1 LYAEDISGVEMS
13 TNKPES
19 NEPVSVMIQV
29 YWAMIVRRKWF
40 VIGSILAGIVLA
52 GALCLVLP
60 KSYRSSTLIVIEDQ
74 KIPDDYVK
82 GIGGASV
89 EERLTLIQ
97 QQVMSRTLLSQIIEE
112 FKLYEGKLDQETI
125 ESSIEKMRKAVKV
138 ETVGTT
144 GARGKSVETITISFS
159 NKDPMTAMNVTAKLA
174 SLFIDE
180 NLKGREQ
187 LVTGVANFLEQE
199 LQGAKQALEAQE
211 QAISQYKSKHTG
223 LLPEQMEANLRS
235 LDRLQSDLN
244 ATDELIHNLTDK
256 VSSVEK
262 FIKEY
267 EAGGTTQGASGTA
280 ATNPAGMDPLI
291 GRLRELE
298 RNLTT
303 LLAANYTETYPDVVE
318 ARQEIKSV
326 KKQLAA
332 KYGNPAQE
340 MDGDAAKTFD
350 PYLRELLKQ
359 RNELRVELSSVK
371 DRRRR
376 LAEHLKEFEYRVEQ
390 TPSREQDMMIL
401 KRDYENMQKNYQAL
415 LDKRLNAHVAENL
428 EKRQKGEQ
436 FRVLD
441 PANLPQTFDK
451 PNRLLIMAL
460 GLLGGCGLGVGLA
473 IGLDQLNPTFTRREE
488 VEKLSGIRVLAAIPN
503 FHSMQPQIIQQAQS
517 SLISADVDSAVPA
530 VRAGRRYPSWSAGA
544 RNKGAIS
551 AQLNLVAKWQ
561 PHSIAAEQYR
571 TAATKLL
578 LSTEG
583 HGSTVLEV
591 TSALKGEGKTTTVV
605 NLGYTL
611 ARNLGKKTLL
621 IDCDFRCPALH
632 EYVTIPAQA
641 GLIELLDGEAS
652 LENCLSAI
660 DDAPCS
666 ILSIGRTGEDFNELT
681 RIQQLKAMLPRIRM
695 KFDYVI
701 INTPP
706 VLPSASVGILASL
719 ADFHI
724 MVIRAGTTPKHVV
737 KQAFRM
743 LGLSGG
749 AHVILNAVEGKSMP
763 TYMYGYPMFHNGND
777 KQSIESTVK

>member
-1 LYAEDISGVEMS
+1 MS
-13 TNKPES
+13 TNNPES

-29 YWAMIVRRKWF
+29 YWAMIVRRKWL
-40 VIGSILAGIVLA
+40 VIGSILAGIVVA
-52 GALCLVLP
+52 SALCLVLP
-60 KSYRSSTLIVIEDQ
+60 KSYRSSTLIVIENQ

-97 QQVMSRTLLSQIIEE
+97 QQVMSRTLLSRIIEE
-112 FKLYEGKLDQETI
+112 FKLYEGKLDQEVL
-125 ESSIEKMRKAVKV
+125 ESSIEKMRKAIKV
-138 ETVGTT
+138 ETVGTI
-144 GARGKSVETITISFS
+144 GARGKSVETITISFL

-174 SLFIDE
+174 SLFIEE
-180 NLKGREQ
+180 NLKVREQ
-187 LVTGVANFLEQE
+187 LVTGVATFLEQE
-199 LQGAKQALEAQE
+199 LHDAKQALEAQE

-235 LDRLQSDLN
+235 LDRLQTDLN
-244 ATDELIHNLTDK
+244 ATDELIRSVTDK
-256 VSSVEK
+256 VSLVEK
-262 FIKEY
+262 SIKEY
-267 EAGGTTQGASGTA
+267 EAGGTAQGASGTT
-280 ATNPAGMDPLI
+280 ATSPAGMDPLI

-303 LLAANYTETYPDVVE
+303 LLAANYTETYPDIVE

-326 KKQLAA
+326 KTQLAS

-441 PANLPQTFDK
+441 PANLPQKLDS
-451 PNRLLIMAL
+451 PNRLLIMVL
-460 GLLGGCGLGVGLA
+460 GLLGGCGLGVGFA
-473 IGLDQLNPTFTRREE
+473 IGLNQLNPMFSRRED
-488 VEKLSGIRVLAAIPN
+488 VERLPGIRVLAAIPN
-503 FHSMQPQIIQQAQS
+503 FHSMHPQISQQAQS
-517 SLISADVDSAVPA
+517 SLISAAVDSAMPA
-530 VRAGRRYPSWSAGA
+530 VRAGLRSPSWIAGA
-544 RNKGAIS
+544 RNEVALS
-551 AQLNLVAKWQ
+551 SQFNLVAKWQ

-571 TAATKLL
+571 TAATKVL

-583 HGSTVLEV
+583 HGSRVLEV

-652 LENCLSAI
+652 LEDCLSAI
-660 DDAPCS
+660 DEVPCS

-695 KFDYVI
+695 NFDYVI

-737 KQAFRM
+737 KQAFKM
-743 LGLSGG
+743 LGLTGG
-749 AHVILNAVEGKSMP
+749 THVILNAVEGKSMP
-763 TYMYGYPMFHNGND
+763 TYMYGYPMFHKDND
-777 KQSIESTVK
+777 KQSIESTAK

>member
-1 LYAEDISGVEMS
+1 M
-13 TNKPES
+13 NS
-19 NEPVSVMIQV
+19 NEPRSNEPMSVLMQA
-29 YWAMIVRRKWF
+29 YWAMVVRRKWF
-40 VIGSILAGIVLA
+40 VMSSILAGVVVA
-52 GALCLVLP
+52 GVLCLVLP
-60 KSYRSSTLIVIEDQ
+60 KSYRSSTLIVIENQ

-89 EERLTLIQ
+89 EERVTMIQ
-97 QQVMSRTLLSQIIEE
+97 QQVMSRTLLSRTMEE
-112 FKLYEGKLDQETI
+112 FKLYEGQVEKAGLESAI
-125 ESSIEKMRKAVKV
+125 EGMRKTIKV
-138 ETVGTT
+138 ETVGTAS
-144 GARGKSVETITISFS
+144 ARGKSVEAVTISFS
-159 NKDPMTAMNVTAKLA
+159 HEDPMTAMRVTAKLA
-174 SLFIDE
+174 SLFIEE
-180 NLKGREQ
+180 NLKVREQ
-187 LVTGVANFLEQE
+187 LVTGVSTFLEQE
-199 LQGAKQALEAQE
+199 LHDAKQALEAQE
-211 QAISQYKSKHTG
+211 QAISQYKSKHIG

-235 LDRLQSDLN
+235 LDRLQADLN
-244 ATDELIHNLTDK
+244 ATDELTRSVTDK
-256 VSSVEK
+256 VSLVEK
-262 FIKEY
+262 SIKEY
-267 EAGGTTQGASGTA
+267 EANGTTQGTSS
-280 ATNPAGMDPLI
+280 ATTTSHSGMDPLI

-303 LLAANYTETYPDVVE
+303 LLASNYTETYPDIVE

-332 KYGNPAQE
+332 KYGDAGE
-340 MDGDAAKTFD
+340 EKDGDAAKIFD

-428 EKRQKGEQ
+428 EKRQQGEQ

-441 PANLPQTFDK
+441 PANLPQMIDK
-451 PNRLLIMAL
+451 PNRLIIMVL

-473 IGLDQLNPTFTRREE
+473 IGLDQVNPTFKRREE
-488 VEKLSGIRVLAAIPN
+488 VEKLPGIRVLAAIPN
-503 FHSMQPQIIQQAQS
+503 FHSKHHQLSQQEKS
-517 SLISADVDSAVPA
+517 PLRSADVGSSLPA
-530 VRAGRRYPSWSAGA
+530 LRAGRRYPSWRSGVH
-544 RNKGAIS
+544 NEEVFS
-551 AQLNLVAKWQ
+551 PQLNLVAKWQ

-571 TAATKLL
+571 MAATRLV
-578 LSTEG
+578 LSTESR
-583 HGSTVLEV
+583 GSTVLEV

-621 IDCDFRCPALH
+621 IDCDFRHPALH

-641 GLIELLDGEAS
+641 GLIELLNGEAS
-652 LENCLSAI
+652 LEDCLSAI
-660 DDAPCS
+660 DEVPCS

-681 RIQQLKAMLPRIRM
+681 RIQQLKAILPRIRM
-695 KFDYVI
+695 NFDYVI

-719 ADFHI
+719 ADLHI

-737 KQAFRM
+737 QQAFTM
-743 LGLSGG
+743 LRLSGE
-749 AHVILNAVEGKSMP
+749 AHVILNAVEGQSMP
-763 TYMYGYPMFHNGND
+763 SYMYGYPMFHNDSG
-777 KQSIESTVK
+777 KQSIGTAAR

>member
-1 LYAEDISGVEMS
+1 MNI
-13 TNKPES
+13 
-19 NEPVSVMIQV
+19 NEPAANEPASVTVQV
-29 YWAMIVRRKWF
+29 YWAMIVRRKWL
-40 VIGSILAGIVLA
+40 VIGSILAGIVVA
-52 GALCLVLP
+52 GVLCQVLP
-60 KSYRSSTLIVIEDQ
+60 KSYRSSTLIVIENQ

-112 FKLYEGKLDQETI
+112 YKLYEGKLDQETL
-125 ESSIEKMRKAVKV
+125 ESSIEKMRKVVKV
-138 ETVGTT
+138 ETVGTI

-244 ATDELIHNLTDK
+244 ATDELIHSLTDK

-267 EAGGTTQGASGTA
+267 EAGGTAQGASGTT
-280 ATNPAGMDPLI
+280 ATSPAGMDPLI

-303 LLAANYTETYPDVVE
+303 LLAANYTETYPDIVE

-326 KKQLAA
+326 KTQLAA

-340 MDGDAAKTFD
+340 MEGDAAKTFD

-441 PANLPQTFDK
+441 PANLPQKLDT

-460 GLLGGCGLGVGLA
+460 GLLGGCGLGVGFA

-488 VEKLSGIRVLAAIPN
+488 VEGLPGIRVLATIPN
-503 FHSMQPQIIQQAQS
+503 FHSMQPQISQQAQS
-517 SLISADVDSAVPA
+517 SLISADVDSAMPA
-530 VRAGRRYPSWSAGA
+530 VRAGWRSPSWIAGA
-544 RNKGAIS
+544 RNEVAIS
-551 AQLNLVAKWQ
+551 SQLNLVSKWQ

-583 HGSTVLEV
+583 HGSTVIEV

-611 ARNLGKKTLL
+611 ARNLGRKTLL

-632 EYVTIPAQA
+632 EYVTIPARA
-641 GLIELLDGEAS
+641 GLIELLNGEAS

-660 DDAPCS
+660 DEVPCS
-666 ILSIGRTGEDFNELT
+666 ILSIERTGEDFNELS

-695 KFDYVI
+695 NFDYVI

-737 KQAFRM
+737 KQAFKM

-749 AHVILNAVEGKSMP
+749 AHVILNAVEGRSMP
-763 TYMYGYPMFHNGND
+763 TYMYGYPMFHKDND

>member
-1 LYAEDISGVEMS
+1 MEM
-13 TNKPES
+13 NKNEPAA
-19 NEPVSVMIQV
+19 NEPVSVTVQV
-29 YWAMIVRRKWF
+29 YWAMIVRRKWL
-40 VIGSILAGIVLA
+40 VIGSVLAGIVVA
-52 GALCLVLP
+52 VALCLVLP
-60 KSYRSSTLIVIEDQ
+60 KSYRSSTLIVIENQ

-112 FKLYEGKLDQETI
+112 YKLYEGKLDQETL
-125 ESSIEKMRKAVKV
+125 ESSIEKMRKVVKV
-138 ETVGTT
+138 ETVGTI

-235 LDRLQSDLN
+235 LDRLQADLN
-244 ATDELIHNLTDK
+244 ATDELTRSVTDK
-256 VSSVEK
+256 VSLVEK
-262 FIKEY
+262 SIKEY
-267 EAGGTTQGASGTA
+267 EAGGTAQGASGTT
-280 ATNPAGMDPLI
+280 ATSPAGMDPLI

-303 LLAANYTETYPDVVE
+303 LLAANYTETYPDIVE

-326 KKQLAA
+326 KKQLAE
-332 KYGNPAQE
+332 KYGDIE
-340 MDGDAAKTFD
+340 EGKDGDAAKIFD

-376 LAEHLKEFEYRVEQ
+376 LAEHLKEFEFRVEQ
-390 TPSREQDMMIL
+390 TPSREQEMMIL

-428 EKRQKGEQ
+428 EKRQQGEQ

-441 PANLPQTFDK
+441 PANLPQTPDK

-473 IGLDQLNPTFTRREE
+473 IGLDQLNPMFSRRED
-488 VEKLSGIRVLAAIPN
+488 VERLPGIRVLATIPN
-503 FHSMQPQIIQQAQS
+503 FHSMHPQISQQAQS
-517 SLISADVDSAVPA
+517 SLISADVDSAMPA
-530 VRAGRRYPSWSAGA
+530 VRAGRRYAPWSAEV
-544 RNKGAIS
+544 RNEGGNS

-571 TAATKLL
+571 TAATKVL

-632 EYVTIPAQA
+632 EYVTIPAQT

-652 LENCLSAI
+652 LEDCLSAI
-660 DDAPCS
+660 DEVPCS
-666 ILSIGRTGEDFNELT
+666 ILSIGRTGDDFNELT
-681 RIQQLKAMLPRIRM
+681 RIQQLKAKLPRIRM
-695 KFDYVI
+695 NFDYVI

-706 VLPSASVGILASL
+706 VLASASVGILASL

-724 MVIRAGTTPKHVV
+724 MVIRAGTTPKYLV
-737 KQAFRM
+737 KQAFMM
-743 LGLSGG
+743 LGLTGG
-749 AHVILNAVEGKSMP
+749 THVILNAVEGKSMP
-763 TYMYGYPMFHNGND
+763 TYMYGYPMFHKDND
-777 KQSIESTVK
+777 RQSIESTAK